1 LKFSEFESLVGQCV
15 YVSATPADYE
25 LVKSEGIVVEQLIR
39 PTGLLDPEIEVRPTD
54 GQIDNLLDEIE
65 LCTGRHEKVMVT
77 TLTKRMAEELNSY
90 FERLGIR
97 CRYIHSDVD
106 TLERIQILDD
116 MHADVFDV
124 LIGVNLLREGLD
136 MPEVA
141 LVAIMDADKEGFLR
155 STRSLTQTAGRAARN
170 ANGRVIMYA
179 DRITDSMRATIAET
193 NRRRSIQIEYN
204 KRHSITPRST
214 TRSAQLTLG
223 RTAQNTEYQPYPMA
237 GYNGLMAADT
247 NKPYITA
254 SELEQMIEQ
263 RRIAMEDAAKKLD
276 FIAAA
281 QFRDQMYDLQAK
293 LKDLKK

>member
-1 LKFSEFESLVGQCV
+1 
-15 YVSATPADYE
+15 
-25 LVKSEGIVVEQLIR
+25 
-39 PTGLLDPEIEVRPTD
+39 
-54 GQIDNLLDEIE
+54 
-65 LCTGRHEKVMVT
+65 MVT
-77 TLTKRMAEELNSY
+77 TLTKRMAEELNTY

-170 ANGRVIMYA
+170 ADGHVIMYA
-179 DRITDSMRATIAET
+179 DRITDSMRATITET
-193 NRRRSIQIEYN
+193 NRRRSVQIEYN
-204 KRHSITPRST
+204 KQHSITPKTT
-214 TRSAQLTLG
+214 TRSAQLSIG
-223 RTAQNTEYQPYPMA
+223 RVAQQTEAPAYPLA
-237 GYNGLMAADT
+237 GYSGLMAADT
-247 NKPYITA
+247 NRPYITA
-254 SELEQMIEQ
+254 EELESMIEQ
-263 RRIAMEDAAKKLD
+263 RKTAMEDAAKKLD
-276 FIAAA
+276 FVAAA

-293 LKDLKK
+293 LKELKK